1 MNAATPRPVVARAT
15 AAVADMRRRVA
26 AQHASGAPGLAT
38 CGLASDLVDAI
49 VLDVW
54 EAALADLP
62 PADAIAVRERTAVV
76 AIGGWGRREMAPF
89 SDVDLM
95 LLHRDGPVPAAVAA
109 VARQVL
115 QDLFDAGLQVGQS
128 VRAVG
133 DAVRLAA
140 GDATIFSAL
149 LDARSLAGDAA
160 LVERLATRLRRL
172 VARSRRRLAEA
183 LLAARREE
191 AERFGQAV
199 AMLEPNVKRSRGGL
213 RDVQLAHWLGIVL
226 CDAATWDDLARVDGL
241 SRVDA
246 AALRDAADFLAA
258 VRTDLHLAA
267 GRAADE
273 LTRDQQARIAAVRG
287 IGPQGGLLGVERF
300 MRDYLGHTSRV
311 QQAVDA
317 LAARLHRPGPA
328 RRAAAGLL
336 GHRVDGLFRVGP
348 GDVAVLPGRD
358 AEVAA
363 SLARVVRLVE
373 LAGLYDLPIE
383 PASWAAVRDAVPTL
397 PREIDA
403 DAAAAFLALFARPE
417 SLAAVLRKLHEVGA
431 LEILVPPFAHARH
444 LLQFN
449 NYHKYTVD
457 EHSIRAVEHAAAFA
471 ADEGWLGAAWR
482 ELPRRRP
489 LLMALLL
496 HDLGKGFEEDHS
508 VLGAALA
515 REVASRLGLPADEAE
530 IVEFLVRHHLA
541 MAHLAFRRD
550 SGDAGIVVGFARDV
564 GSPEVLR
571 MLALL
576 TAADVAAVGPGTWN
590 RWKADLLGDLYART
604 LGHLDGERPPPHAER
619 ARRRLGTLLEERD
632 VDDPVVRIAGRLPA
646 ALFRDTAPERLVE
659 ELGRL
664 ARLPPDGIFTA
675 ARWQPDTSTVAVT
688 VGTREDVAPGIFHRV
703 AGALAA
709 ERLEVLAADI
719 HTLEGGLVIDHFTVL
734 DADFAGAPPPERLAD
749 VAAAIRAALKADQP
763 PEFRRRWNPFA
774 PRPAQG
780 SPAPPRVFFDTVSS
794 AEATIVE
801 VFATD
806 APGLLSA
813 VARALY
819 AAGLSV
825 KSARIG
831 THLDQVVDAFHVVD
845 AAGAK
850 VTDPERLAALRRAL
864 EAAAAPVTGPAA
876 NEAGHGGP

>member
-1 MNAATPRPVVARAT
+1 MTTPAAAAAHRPAVARAT
-15 AAVADMRRRVA
+15 AAVAEMRRRIA
-26 AQHASGAPGLAT
+26 AQHAAGAPGLAT

-49 VLDVW
+49 VTDVW

-62 PADAIAVRERTAVV
+62 EADAAAVRAGAAVV
-76 AIGGWGRREMAPF
+76 AIGGWGRREMVPF

-95 LLHRDGPVPAAVAA
+95 FLHGGGRMPEALAA

-128 VRAVG
+128 VRGVAEG
-133 DAVRLAA
+133 VRLAS

-149 LDARSLAGDAA
+149 LDARPVAGDPA
-160 LVERLATRLRRL
+160 LVERLRGRLRGL
-172 VARSRRRLAEA
+172 VGRSRRRLAES

-199 AMLEPNVKRSRGGL
+199 GLLEPNVKRSPGGL

-226 CDAATWDDLARVDGL
+226 HDAATWDDLGRVGGL
-241 SRVDA
+241 SRADA
-246 AALRDAADFLAA
+246 AALRDAAEVLAA
-258 VRTDLHLAA
+258 VRIDLHVSA
-267 GRAADE
+267 GRAADD
-273 LTRDQQARIAAVRG
+273 LTRDQQARIAAARG
-287 IGPQGGLLGVERF
+287 IGAEGGLLGVERF

-311 QQAVDA
+311 QQAVDV
-317 LAARLHRPGPA
+317 LAASLRRPGAA

-348 GDVAVLPGRD
+348 GDVAALPGRA
-358 AEVAA
+358 AEVAGSAA
-363 SLARVVRLVE
+363 SIVRLVE
-373 LAGLYDLPIE
+373 LAALYDLPVE
-383 PASWAAVRDAVPTL
+383 PATWAAVREAAPRL
-397 PREIDA
+397 PRVIDA
-403 DAAAAFLALFARPE
+403 EAAAAFLDLFARPAGLSA
-417 SLAAVLRKLHEVGA
+417 SLRRLHEAGV

-457 EHSIRAVEHAAAFA
+457 EHSIRAVEHAADFA
-471 ADEGWLGAAWR
+471 SDEGWLGDAWR

-489 LLMALLL
+489 LLLALLL

-508 VLGAALA
+508 VLGARLA
-515 REVASRLGLPADEAE
+515 RDVAARLGLPTDEAE

-550 SGDAGIVVGFARDV
+550 SGDEGIVVGFARDV

-604 LGHLDGERPPPHAER
+604 LGHLDGERPPPHVDR
-619 ARRRLGTLLEERD
+619 ARRRLESLLAGRD
-632 VDDPVVRIAGRLPA
+632 GDDPVVRLAGRLPA
-646 ALFRDTAPERLVE
+646 ALFRDTPPERLVE

-664 ARLPPDGIFTA
+664 ARLPADGIFVA
-675 ARWQPDTSTVAVT
+675 ARWQPETATVAVT
-688 VGTREDVAPGIFHRV
+688 VATREDVAAGIFHRV

-709 ERLEVLAADI
+709 ARLEVLAADI
-719 HTLEGGLVIDHFTVL
+719 HTLDGGLVIDHFTVL
-734 DADFAGAPPPERLAD
+734 DADFAGEPPPDRLAD
-749 VAAAIRAALKADQP
+749 VAAAIRGALKADRP

-774 PRPAQG
+774 PRPAAG
-780 SPAPPRVFFDTVSS
+780 TAVPPRVSFDTASS
-794 AEATIVE
+794 ARGTIVE

-806 APGLLSA
+806 SPGLLHA
-813 VARALY
+813 LAREIF

-825 KSARIG
+825 TSARIG
-831 THLDQVVDAFHVVD
+831 THLDQVVDAFHVTD
-845 AAGAK
+845 AAGGK

-864 EAAAAPVTGPAA
+864 EVAAAPVTGP
-876 NEAGHGGP
+876 